1 MTSPRACAFLTTD
14 ELDSFVVDDEEA
26 IGPLRALG
34 WTVDQVPWRRREDW
48 DRFRIVVI
56 RSAWDYQSDP
66 HAFLEVL
73 ERIET
78 SSARLENPLELVR
91 WNLRKSYL
99 RELEAGGV
107 PVLPGLW
114 EAGFSPDRVPAI
126 LEELGADEIVVKPVL
141 GANADLTFRLSP
153 DSPRKVL
160 DAAERALGDRRI
172 LVQPFA
178 SRIVTEGEYSLF
190 FFRGALS
197 HGILKTP
204 SPGDFRVQEEH
215 GGTIRKAT
223 PDAGM
228 VRSARRVFEV
238 IESQPL
244 YARVDLVRRKSGE
257 FAVMEVELVEPSL
270 YLRTDAVAPWRFAWA
285 IDALS
290 RSTR

>member
-1 MTSPRACAFLTTD
+1 VLSPKACAFLTTD
-14 ELDSFVVDDEEA
+14 DLDGFVVDDEEA

-34 WTVDQVPWRRREDW
+34 WTVEQVPWRRQEEW
-48 DRFRIVVI
+48 DRFGIVVI
-56 RSAWDYQSDP
+56 RSPWDYQSDP
-66 HAFLEVL
+66 TAFLKVL
-73 ERIET
+73 EGIEA
-78 SSARLENPLELVR
+78 SSARLENPVELVR

-99 RELEAGGV
+99 RKLEAGGV
-107 PVLPGLW
+107 AVLPGLW
-114 EAGFSPDRVPAI
+114 EEGFSAARLHAF
-126 LEELGADEIVVKPVL
+126 LEELGGDEVVVKPVL

-153 DSPRKVL
+153 GSPRTVL
-160 DAAERALGDRRI
+160 DAAERALGDREI

-223 PDAGM
+223 PEAGM

-238 IESQPL
+238 LETRPL
-244 YARVDLVRRKSGE
+244 YARIDLVRRESGE

-270 YLRTDAVAPWRFAWA
+270 YLRTDATAPWRFAWA

>member
-244 YARVDLVRRKSGE
+244 YARVDLVRRKSG
-257 FAVMEVELVEPSL
+257 
-270 YLRTDAVAPWRFAWA
+270 
-285 IDALS
+285 
-290 RSTR
+290 